1 MAAQSFQDRMIQ
13 SITAKI
19 EAAGFEVSTQ
29 ADWGNTGS
37 IYAHREGVIVPV
49 ITVGYNFQSGSY
61 TLTLT
66 AGDRRVPSQ
75 IGREGYFD
83 FYHPTVTAKTLFDEC
98 LALELKAAQRR
109 HAMTDTSVV
118 WVLSLH
124 DRKNNYLMAFRNEA
138 SANEYMVAYCR
149 DQWLNKRMMDG
160 VPPADDEEMMTA
172 FFDQNADEGYE
183 IDKCDLDPSYPV

>member
-29 ADWGNTGS
+29 TDWGNTGS
-37 IYAHREGVIVPV
+37 IYAHCKGEVTPI
-49 ITVGYNFQSGSY
+49 IMVGYNFQSGSY

-75 IGREGYFD
+75 IGREDYFD

-98 LALELKAAQRR
+98 LAHELKTAQRR
-109 HAMTDTSVV
+109 HKVTKPAAV

-124 DRKNNYLMAFRNEA
+124 DRRDNYLMAFRNED

-149 DQWLNKRMMDG
+149 DQWKRMMDG
-160 VPPADDEEMMTA
+160 VPPADDEEMMIA
-172 FFDQNADEGYE
+172 YFDQNADEGYN
-183 IDKCDLDPSYPV
+183 INRCDLDPSYPV